1 MSEVIIDIKKINMDI
16 KEKYLIVN
24 NIVVNKNS
32 YNWQPLTVTEKNM

>member
-32 YNWQPLTVTEKNM
+32 